1 MDKKALERIAEKIRD
16 DANRKIEEY
25 RTIAEEKRQ
34 EILKKSAREL
44 ERELHAMREKREREI
59 SNMVNYTISQAKMER
74 KRSLLVEKEKGIDA
88 IFDETFETIGKKDRD
103 RYTEFLKK
111 GIRHIKDV
119 LGEGSIIC
127 RPSDES
133 LVRSMLPPDMTLK
146 PGLPE
151 DNPGIIGISKDGK
164 MSVDFT
170 VERRLRDMKEDL
182 RKEISEILYGG
193 SE

>member
-34 EILKKSAREL
+34 EILKKSMREL
-44 ERELHAMREKREREI
+44 ERELHSMREKREREI

-74 KRSLLVEKEKGIDA
+74 KRSLLAEKEKGIEA
-88 IFDETFETIGKKDRD
+88 IFDETFDTIANKDRD
-103 RYTEFLKK
+103 KYTEFLKK
-111 GIRHIKDV
+111 GIRHIKNV

-133 LVRSMLPPDMTLK
+133 LVRSVLPPEMPLK
-146 PGLPE
+146 IGLPE
-151 DNPGIIGISKDGK
+151 DKPGIIGVSKNGK

-170 VERRLRDMKEDL
+170 VARCLKDMEEDL